1 MSSSSARAPALT
13 TNSAI
18 SKTRRRTFPPMRLPR
33 PASARTAPRSY
44 SLHAAGRAEI
54 DVMGGDML
62 AVEHGPDRRRAGCA
76 VLPDNV
82 GRSGRV
88 IVAGRDHI
96 GAGHHTEIDFRRF
109 DPAGHLP
116 FPHVAGG
123 VVAPKQIGGVVAV
136 EIARSEI
143 GPGP

>member
-62 AVEHGPDRRRAGCA
+62 AVEHGPDRRRAGCG

-88 IVAGRDHI
+88 IVPGR
-96 GAGHHTEIDFRRF
+96 GGVGPGQPAEIDLRRF
-109 DPAGHLP
+109 RPGGQFP

-123 VVAPKQIGGVVAV
+123 VVA
-136 EIARSEI
+136 
-143 GPGP
+143 